1 MYNRWSPFSDLLALE
16 RDMNS
21 FMSNLLGKAIR
32 PADAGTSATGRTA
45 AWAPLIEAF
54 YKDKNLVVRAWLPGC
69 DPSKIDVQVSGNLLT
84 IKGERTFPY
93 QLEDGQLYSEVAY
106 GPFERTV
113 TLPDT
118 IRHDALTAKYV
129 NGVLEISMPV
139 REEVVPKRV
148 PVEIAKPTAEPALTG
163 AR

>member
-1 MYNRWSPFSDLLALE
+1 MTYNRWSPFSDLLALE

-21 FMSNLLGKAIR
+21 FMSNFLGKAIR
-32 PADAGTSATGRTA
+32 SADAGTSATGRTA

-54 YKDKNLVVRAWLPGC
+54 YKDKSLVVRVWLPGG

-93 QLEDGQLYSEVAY
+93 QLEDGQLYSE
-106 GPFERTV
+106 ESTV

-118 IRHDALTAKYV
+118 IQHDALTAKYV
-129 NGVLEISMPV
+129 NGVLEITMPV
-139 REEVVPKRV
+139 REEVLPKRV
-148 PVEIAKPTAEPALTG
+148 PVEIA
-163 AR
+163 

>member
-1 MYNRWSPFSDLLALE
+1 MKNFGVVHRRMTLPGMPGNHPVPGDTTEEVEPIMYNRWSPFSDLLALE

-54 YKDKNLVVRAWLPGC
+54 YMDKNLVVRAWLPGC

-84 IKGERTFPY
+84 IKGERSFPY

-106 GPFERTV
+106 GR
-113 TLPDT
+113 L
-118 IRHDALTAKYV
+118 
-129 NGVLEISMPV
+129 S
-139 REEVVPKRV
+139 
-148 PVEIAKPTAEPALTG
+148 

>member
-1 MYNRWSPFSDLLALE
+1 M
-16 RDMNS
+16 
-21 FMSNLLGKAIR
+21 
-32 PADAGTSATGRTA
+32 
-45 AWAPLIEAF
+45 
-54 YKDKNLVVRAWLPGC
+54 
-69 DPSKIDVQVSGNLLT
+69 
-84 IKGERTFPY
+84 
-93 QLEDGQLYSEVAY
+93 
-106 GPFERTV
+106 

-139 REEVVPKRV
+139 REEVLPKRV

>member
-1 MYNRWSPFSDLLALE
+1 L
-16 RDMNS
+16 NS
-21 FMSNLLGKAIR
+21 FISNFVSKAIGSGN
-32 PADAGTSATGRTA
+32 AGTSATGRTA
-45 AWAPLIEAF
+45 AWVPLIESF
-54 YKDKNLVVRAWLPGC
+54 YKDKNLVVRVWLPGC

-93 QLEDGQLYSEVAY
+93 EPEDDQLYSEVAY

-118 IRHDALTAKYV
+118 IKHDALTAKYV

-139 REEVVPKRV
+139 REEVLPKKV
-148 PVEIAKPTAEPALTG
+148 TVEIAKPSAEPALTS

>member
-1 MYNRWSPFSDLLALE
+1 
-16 RDMNS
+16 
-21 FMSNLLGKAIR
+21 MSG
-32 PADAGTSATGRTA
+32 S
-45 AWAPLIEAF
+45 
-54 YKDKNLVVRAWLPGC
+54 
-69 DPSKIDVQVSGNLLT
+69 LLT

-93 QLEDGQLYSEVAY
+93 QLEDCQLYSEVAY

-118 IRHDALTAKYV
+118 IQHHALTAKYV

-139 REEVVPKRV
+139 REEVLPKRV
-148 PVEIAKPTAEPALTG
+148 PVEIAKPTAEPALAG